1 MDIVGIERDMY
12 LTLTNK
18 DWLLDKFVP
27 VNARNEIFQF
37 FQYDVEEERKSTLIK
52 RKDLA
57 VRIIDKILAGN
68 RKPPDFFGYLLDFLQ
83 RIEIGAQ
90 FFDEGVR
97 DHIVHSL
104 STYFLG
110 IFLIQK
116 SERLKLYAN
125 RVDPLV
131 WKIAFLLHDIG
142 YPIEILSRQATKFFD
157 KIQAFRYKYIPSKTE
172 KTINQRE
179 EAKSSIGFFEE
190 YMQSLENLY
199 RGDNAF
205 EVISKRLSR
214 FGFDINLRDCF
225 FQGIKQGYIDHGT
238 LSSIIVLSLI
248 DSLYARYNENSLREC
263 WIGEVDWGRKWFD
276 TKIVDAA
283 AAISVHNLMTNEIFK
298 DKSVDLAD
306 APMLYLLVLSDTLQ
320 VWRRHSVFR
329 KVYSPQSVGITFE
342 QDTISCNLDIE
353 GGAKAEAKLIL
364 EKKLSDRKLKI
375 IIENGGFV

>member
-1 MDIVGIERDMY
+1 MDVVGIERDIY

-27 VNARNEIFQF
+27 VNARNDIFQF
-37 FQYDVEEERKSTLIK
+37 FQYDAEEERKSTLTK
-52 RKDLA
+52 RKDSA
-57 VRIIDKILAGN
+57 VRIIGKILAGN

-104 STYFLG
+104 STYLLG

-116 SERLKLYAN
+116 SERLKLYTN

-157 KIQAFRYKYIPSKTE
+157 KIQAFKYKYILSKKTE
-172 KTINQRE
+172 KTIYQRE
-179 EAKSSIGFFEE
+179 EAKSSIVFFEE
-190 YMQSLENLY
+190 YMQSLEHLY

-205 EVISKRLSR
+205 ELISNRLTR
-214 FGFDINLRDCF
+214 FGIDINLRDCF
-225 FQGIKQGYIDHGT
+225 FQGIEQGYIDHGT

-263 WIGEVDWGRKWFD
+263 WIGKVDWGRDWFD

-283 AAISVHNLMTNEIFK
+283 AVISVHNLMANSIFK
-298 DKSVDLAD
+298 DKSVALAD

-329 KVYSPQSVGITFE
+329 KVYSPQRVRITFE

-353 GGAKAEAKLIL
+353 DHAKAEAKFVL
-364 EKKLSDRKLKI
+364 ENKLNDSKLKI
-375 IIENGGFV
+375 KVE